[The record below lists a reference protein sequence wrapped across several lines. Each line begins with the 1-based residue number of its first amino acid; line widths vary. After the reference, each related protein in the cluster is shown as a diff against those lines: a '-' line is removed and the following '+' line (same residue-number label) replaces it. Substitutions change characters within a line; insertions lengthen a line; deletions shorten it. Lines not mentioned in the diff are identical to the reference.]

1 MGQELSTASDTSS
14 NSILFPGDGI
24 HGWSSPHSVEFNMR
38 SFLVLAIACFAYNP
52 VSLAC
57 GSKAQASDSDSTCT
71 TEAPPSGD
79 VDFATLEG
87 ERASFSV
94 SGMKCGKCSSKVV
107 AALKAVE
114 GVKGAVVDHAAGNAQ
129 VVFEA
134 GKTDAT
140 ALQAAIN
147 ALGYTATVA
156 AQ

>member
-1 MGQELSTASDTSS
+1 
-14 NSILFPGDGI
+14 
-24 HGWSSPHSVEFNMR
+24 MR
-38 SFLVLAIACFAYNP
+38 TFLVLTIASFAYNP

-57 GSKAQASDSDSTCT
+57 GSQAQASDDSTCT

-79 VDFATLEG
+79 VDLAALEG

-94 SGMKCGKCSSKVV
+94 SGMKCGKCSAKVV
-107 AALKAVE
+107 AALTAVE
-114 GVKGAVVDHAAGNAQ
+114 GVKGAAVDHAAGNAQ

-134 GKTDAT
+134 GKTDPT
-140 ALQAAIN
+140 ALQAAIT

>member
-1 MGQELSTASDTSS
+1 MRAFLALTIAS
-14 NSILFPGDGI
+14 
-24 HGWSSPHSVEFNMR
+24 
-38 SFLVLAIACFAYNP
+38 FAYTP
-52 VSLAC
+52 VALAC
-57 GSKAQASDSDSTCT
+57 GSQAQASDSDSTCT

-79 VDFATLEG
+79 ADFATLQG

-94 SGMKCGKCSSKVV
+94 TGMKCGKCSSKVV
-107 AALKAVE
+107 AALKAVD
-114 GVKGAVVDHAAGNAQ
+114 GVKGAEVDHAAGNAQ

-134 GKTDAT
+134 GKTDAA